1 MVTIDSKKTISFSYD
16 QNMLLSDKHDTN
28 ILCWF
33 LTHIILTSLMS
44 LWQIHD
50 KHTMVDMFSSKW
62 TSHQISYLRLCIQL
76 DIAPMRNPF

>member
-44 LWQIHD
+44 LWQIH
-50 KHTMVDMFSSKW
+50 
-62 TSHQISYLRLCIQL
+62 
-76 DIAPMRNPF
+76 